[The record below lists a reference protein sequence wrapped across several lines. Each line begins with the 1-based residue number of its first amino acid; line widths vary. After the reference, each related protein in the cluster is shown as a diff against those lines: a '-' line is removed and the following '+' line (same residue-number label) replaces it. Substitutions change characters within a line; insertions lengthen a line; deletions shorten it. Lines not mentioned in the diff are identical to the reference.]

1 MFQTIHSYWFNVYN
15 YTYRLPEHSE
25 QNGIFCGKGRIERTG
40 TIAQETVRRVPWN
53 YAPSNLRLRGRRW
66 ARQRKLEN
74 HGNNEIKLFN

>member
-1 MFQTIHSYWFNVYN
+1 MFQTIVIGSK
-15 YTYRLPEHSE
+15 YTIIHTGFREHSE

-66 ARQRKLEN
+66 ARQRELEN